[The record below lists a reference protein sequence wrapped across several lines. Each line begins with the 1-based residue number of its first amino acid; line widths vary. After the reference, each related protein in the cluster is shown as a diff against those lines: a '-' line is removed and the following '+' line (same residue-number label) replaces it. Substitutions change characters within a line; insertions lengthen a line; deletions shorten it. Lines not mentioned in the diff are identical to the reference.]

1 MYSVKNLFGIQIN
14 VCEFEC
20 DESYD
25 SGEYLDYEN
34 GRCRKKL
41 VDKLAEECTKTVEG
55 GRLAKINLVQDEGRR
70 ICLAQRTLC
79 YFQ

>member
-1 MYSVKNLFGIQIN
+1 MKTVG
-14 VCEFEC
+14 V
-20 DESYD
+20 
-25 SGEYLDYEN
+25 G
-34 GRCRKKL
+34 KKL